1 VSGAKTERL
10 LHPGP
15 VLRDAA
21 TWYVVDRRATG
32 SARAAKL
39 AELRARLFGGDPRA
53 LSLIVSSEEGEGG
66 AAAIADFVA
75 ASGGAQ
81 AMADRALKLR

>member
-1 VSGAKTERL
+1 M

-21 TWYVVDRRATG
+21 AWYVVDGAATG
-32 SARAAKL
+32 APRVAKL
-39 AELRARLFGGDPRA
+39 AGLKARLFGGDPRA
-53 LSLIVSSEEGEGG
+53 LSLIVSSEERQGG
-66 AAAIADFVA
+66 RVAITDFVS

-81 AMADRALKLR
+81 AMADRALKTR

>member
-1 VSGAKTERL
+1 
-10 LHPGP
+10 

-21 TWYVVDRRATG
+21 TWYVVDGRATG
-32 SARAAKL
+32 SPRGAKL
-39 AELRARLFGGDPRA
+39 AGLKARLFGGDPRA
-53 LSLIVSSEEGEGG
+53 LSLIVSSEEGQGG
-66 AAAIADFVA
+66 RDAIIDFVS